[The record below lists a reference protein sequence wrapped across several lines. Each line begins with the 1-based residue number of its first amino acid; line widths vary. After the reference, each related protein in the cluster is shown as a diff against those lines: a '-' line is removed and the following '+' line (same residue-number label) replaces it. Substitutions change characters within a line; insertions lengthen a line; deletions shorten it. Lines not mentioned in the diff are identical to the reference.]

1 MTANPV
7 YNPCPSRLLG
17 RAMLDAWL
25 CGDQSRLSQKLE
37 DVRSFRIHA
46 AGGAEQDRLEVLRTM
61 ACQMALSSNLFA
73 PRTVDPRLGS
83 WIDLLDHL
91 ANSDAEMD

>member
-1 MTANPV
+1 
-7 YNPCPSRLLG
+7 
-17 RAMLDAWL
+17 MLDAWL

-37 DVRSFRIHA
+37 DVRSFHS
-46 AGGAEQDRLEVLRTM
+46 AGRTEQDRFEVLRTM

-73 PRTVDPRLGS
+73 PRNVDPRLGS

-91 ANSDAEMD
+91 ANSDGGLD

>member
-1 MTANPV
+1 MTANSV

-37 DVRSFRIHA
+37 DVRSFRIHSA
-46 AGGAEQDRLEVLRTM
+46 AGAEQDRLEVLKTM
-61 ACQMALSSNLFA
+61 ACEMALSSNLFA
-73 PRTVDPRLGS
+73 PRTIDPRLGS

-91 ANSDAEMD
+91 ANSDTEMV

>member
-1 MTANPV
+1 MIANPD

-37 DVRSFRIHA
+37 DVRSFRIHS
-46 AGGAEQDRLEVLRTM
+46 AGIAEQDRLEVLKTM
-61 ACQMALSSNLFA
+61 AYQMALSSDLFA
-73 PRTVDPRLGS
+73 PRSSDPRLGS

-91 ANSDAEMD
+91 ATSDGDTV

>member
-1 MTANPV
+1 MTATPH

-25 CGDQSRLSQKLE
+25 CGDESRLSQKLE
-37 DVRSFRIHA
+37 DVRSFRIHS
-46 AGGAEQDRLEVLRTM
+46 AGNAEQERLEVLKTM
-61 ACQMALSSNLFA
+61 AYQMALSSDLFA

-91 ANSDAEMD
+91 ANSDAGPA